1 MLCEE
6 KLFTDPA
13 ENAAV
18 PAHNEEML
26 LESHGSRIYGR
37 ILIPAAESREE
48 RFPVALLL
56 HGYPGLE
63 ANLDITQALRQAGI
77 AVAYF
82 FYRGVWGSHGEY
94 SFTHLIEDVEY
105 VLQFLREHAEEY
117 QIDPQRMYLIGHSM
131 GGFAAL
137 NTLARGA
144 DVKGAVLVAP
154 CDLSHRFE
162 KEPDIYDLLVH
173 VQDGGYFHTATET
186 SLDEDVRANAP
197 TWRFTALA
205 ERIDRN
211 MPMHF
216 IGGRD
221 DTITPPK
228 NHVMPMLKVL
238 QDRGMNVSYTELPDG
253 HSFPGHRIALTRLI
267 YQRIEQMEQGQ

>member
-6 KLFTDPA
+6 RLFTDPA
-13 ENAAV
+13 EDAAV
-18 PAHNEEML
+18 LAHNEEML

-37 ILIPAAESREE
+37 ILIPAAESAEE

-63 ANLDITQALRQAGI
+63 ANLDISQSLRQAGI

-94 SFTHLIEDVEY
+94 SFTHLIEDTEY
-105 VLQFLREHAEEY
+105 VLQFLRDHAEAY
-117 QIDPQRMYLIGHSM
+117 QIDPKRMYLIGHSM
-131 GGFAAL
+131 GGFTAV
-137 NTLARGA
+137 NVLARGA
-144 DVKGAVLVAP
+144 DVKGAVLMAP
-154 CDLSHRFE
+154 CDLSYRFE

-173 VQDGGYFHTATET
+173 VQDGGYFNTATET
-186 SLDEDVRANAP
+186 SLDEDVRANAEKWCFP
-197 TWRFTALA
+197 ALA
-205 ERIDRN
+205 EQIDQK
-211 MPMHF
+211 MPIHF

-228 NHVMPMLKVL
+228 NHIMPMLQAL
-238 QDRGMNVSYTELPDG
+238 QARGMNVSYAELPDG
-253 HSFPGHRIALTRLI
+253 HSFPGHRIALTKLI
-267 YQRIEQMEQGQ
+267 YRRIAQMEQGE

>member
-1 MLCEE
+1 MVCEE

-18 PAHNEEML
+18 LARNEEMI
-26 LESHGSRIYGR
+26 LESHGSRLYGR
-37 ILIPAAESREE
+37 ILIPAAESKEE
-48 RFPVALLL
+48 RFPTALLL

-63 ANLDITQALRQAGI
+63 ANIDVAQSLRQAGI

-105 VLQFLREHAEEY
+105 VLRFLRERAEEY
-117 QIDPQRMYLIGHSM
+117 QIKTDGIYLIGHSM

-144 DVKGAVLVAP
+144 DIKGAVLIAP

-162 KEPDIYDLLVH
+162 KEPEIYDLLVH

-197 TWRFTALA
+197 AWRFTALA
-205 ERIDRN
+205 ERIDQK
-211 MPMHF
+211 MPLHF

-221 DTITPPK
+221 DTITPPVD
-228 NHVMPMLKVL
+228 HIMPMLQVL
-238 QDRGMNVSYTELPDG
+238 RSRGMDVSYEELPDG
-253 HSFPGHRIALTRLI
+253 HSFPGHRAALTKLI
-267 YQRIEQMEQGQ
+267 CRRVAQMEQGN